1 MISNMDEV
9 EYMLTIDN
17 LEMVNLDYNPVMEE
31 RNKEIIGLFGEILET
46 QEYDVEEYDFK
57 IKNQNEDEQMEKY
70 QNVLL
75 VDHINHQLQSAN
87 CYYEMIDQLKRDKY
101 ADYTEKE
108 FSLDGRFN

>member
-1 MISNMDEV
+1 M
-9 EYMLTIDN
+9 
-17 LEMVNLDYNPVMEE
+17 
-31 RNKEIIGLFGEILET
+31 GLFGKILET

-57 IKNQNEDEQMEKY
+57 MKNQNEVEELEKY

-101 ADYTEKE
+101 ADNTQKQ